1 MNDPDRLLL
10 DSGAGSL
17 ERALLDAWNEDR
29 PTREARAKTL
39 AALGLAS
46 GVVTGAAA
54 TASVAPKAMVA
65 GSAALL
71 KWIGL
76 AVFVLG
82 IAAVVVAKTRSDSD
96 AKIPAPIAPTVTV
109 TPPHVEVAP
118 SPTPSSSTVLDLDS
132 NPSTPAPALT
142 GPSHAS
148 PHVSRAADPDISPQ
162 LALIDGAR
170 AALASG
176 DAARAN
182 ALASRYES
190 QFPNGAFSQEAEVLR
205 IEAMLAQGD
214 RDGATRAGTRFLQS
228 HPSSPHA
235 AHVRELL
242 SL

>member
-10 DSGAGSL
+10 DAGAGSL
-17 ERALLDAWNEDR
+17 ERALLEAWNEDR
-29 PTREARAKTL
+29 PSPEARAKTL

-46 GVVTGAAA
+46 GVVAGAAA

-76 AVFVLG
+76 AVLLLG
-82 IAAVVVAKTRSDSD
+82 VAAVVVAKSRNDSD
-96 AKIPAPIAPTVTV
+96 AQIPAPIAPAVTAV
-109 TPPHVEVAP
+109 APHADVAPTPAPSSSAVLDFDSLPPTPAPSSATPPHAKHVAP
-118 SPTPSSSTVLDLDS
+118 
-132 NPSTPAPALT
+132 
-142 GPSHAS
+142 
-148 PHVSRAADPDISPQ
+148 AADPDLSPQ
-162 LALIDGAR
+162 IALLDGAR
-170 AALASG
+170 AALAAG
-176 DAARAN
+176 DGARAK
-182 ALASRYES
+182 ALASRYEL

-214 RDGATRAGTRFLQS
+214 RDGATRAGARFLQS

-242 SL
+242 SP

>member
-10 DSGAGSL
+10 DAGAGSL

-29 PTREARAKTL
+29 PSPEARTKTL

-46 GVVTGAAA
+46 GFVAGAAA

-76 AVFVLG
+76 AVFAIG
-82 IAAVVVAKTRSDSD
+82 IAAVVVAKSRSDSD
-96 AKIPAPIAPTVTV
+96 VKIPAPIAPPVTAV
-109 TPPHVEVAP
+109 TPHVDVAP
-118 SPTPSSSTVLDLDS
+118 TPAPSSSAVLDLDS
-132 NPSTPAPALT
+132 NPATPAPALT

-148 PHVSRAADPDISPQ
+148 HVSRATEPDLSPQ
-162 LALIDGAR
+162 IALIDGAR
-170 AALASG
+170 AALAAG
-176 DAARAN
+176 DGARAN
-182 ALASRYES
+182 ALASRYEA

-214 RDGATRAGTRFLQS
+214 RDGATRAGMRFLQS